1 MTIISKNMF
10 KNLIH
15 TNKIMA
21 ELIMIIRGEVMDL
34 INPEKHLTQSPIN
47 KEIYRDNLYN
57 QGKVIN

>member
-1 MTIISKNMF
+1 MF

-47 KEIYRDNLYN
+47 KEIYRDNLFN